1 MPLAEIGVHDEV
13 KKALLASLA
22 SGKLPNSLLF
32 CGQDELGMKKTA
44 LVLAQALNCLRMEN
58 DACGECSSCRA
69 IIRNNFPD
77 VILLALKE
85 DDNRK
90 SLGIDLVRE
99 IRPLALMRP
108 MVGRSRVFII
118 EGADKMSIEA
128 ANALLKILE
137 EPPFST
143 YFILMTTNPDLI
155 PATIRSRCRPF
166 IFKTINQEIIESKL
180 ISLGYKPEA
189 AKLLAVLAQG
199 SLEKALT
206 MDWEK
211 IISSRQKAW
220 QLFHLLITEDNSF
233 LTKILASSRSSDFK
247 RDLEA
252 MMRHFLTFFR
262 DLLLLEEK
270 GEDDLLLNPD
280 LADQMRALKPQ
291 MTLELCLRGIE
302 LSQEIL
308 SGLERNLNAKLLGL
322 YFYAQ
327 MRRTNHA

>member
-1 MPLAEIGVHDEV
+1 MPLAEICVHDEV

-22 SGKLPNSLLF
+22 KGKLPNSLIF
-32 CGQDELGMKKTA
+32 YGQDELGMKKTA
-44 LVLAQALNCLRMEN
+44 TVLAQALNCLRIKN

-69 IIRNNFPD
+69 ITKGNFPD
-77 VILLALKE
+77 VIILALKE
-85 DDNRK
+85 DNNKK
-90 SLGIDLVRE
+90 SLGIDFVRE
-99 IRPLALMRP
+99 IRPLALMKP

-118 EGADKMSIEA
+118 EEADRMSIEA

-137 EPPFST
+137 EPPFFT
-143 YFILMTTNPDLI
+143 YFILITTNPDLI

-166 IFKTINQEIIESKL
+166 IFKAINPEIIEKRL
-180 ISLGYKPEA
+180 ISLGREPGE
-189 AKLLAVLAQG
+189 AKLLAALAQG

-211 IISSRQKAW
+211 IISDRQKAW
-220 QLFHLLITEDNSF
+220 QFFYSLITEDNSF
-233 LTKILASSRSSDFK
+233 LTEILASSRSPDFK

-270 GEDDLLLNPD
+270 GEENLLLNPD
-280 LADQMRALKPQ
+280 LTAQMKALRSHLTQ
-291 MTLELCLRGIE
+291 ELCLRGIE

-322 YFYAQ
+322 YFYSQ
-327 MRRTNHA
+327 IRRADNA